1 MNVADSTSALT
12 EAVLALPRKDKVTL
26 LALLEDSLAEEGSA
40 AADAYDAEIKRR
52 IESTDRGDVSLI
64 SHEEVQ
70 RRLGPKYGKKAD

>member
-1 MNVADSTSALT
+1 MNVAISVETLT

-26 LALLEDSLAEEGSA
+26 LTLLEDSLADDDST

-52 IESTDRGDVSLI
+52 IESTDRGDATLI
-64 SHEEVQ
+64 SHEEVK